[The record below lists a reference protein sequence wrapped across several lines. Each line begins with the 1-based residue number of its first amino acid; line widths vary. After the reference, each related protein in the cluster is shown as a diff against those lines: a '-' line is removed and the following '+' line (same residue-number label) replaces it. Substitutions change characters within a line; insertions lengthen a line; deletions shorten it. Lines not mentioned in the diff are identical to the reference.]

1 MNIGVI
7 TSGGDAPGMN
17 PCLAQIVKN
26 AAARGHRVFGY
37 LRGFCGIR
45 DNDYAELRAK
55 DVGGWYKRGGTVL
68 QTSRMPELKE
78 EFWQRKLIEQ
88 LERNNIEALLVLGG
102 DGSFRGALDLYR
114 SSQRMEISRGLNF
127 VGIPSTIDN
136 NIYGSEYTLGFD
148 TAINKQMAYI
158 DDISDTGSSFF
169 PGRVFFVET
178 LGAWDSYLT
187 NSSVLMGMADFG
199 VLADRPMSDEEI
211 LDRIKA
217 VKAAGERNYVLV
229 TFTEGTPENSI
240 HRMLRTA
247 EYVRKELDVN
257 VKCNMLGYQQRGG
270 VPTALE
276 RLHAAGFAKYA
287 VEAADKKIMNKYV
300 AYYKGRYVYVDL
312 ANAGKKKNFSDYEE
326 L

>member
-26 AAARGHRVFGY
+26 ATKKGHRVFGY
-37 LRGFCGIR
+37 RHGFLGVR
-45 DNDYAELRAK
+45 DDDYVELRIK
-55 DVGGWYKRGGTVL
+55 DVSGWYKLGGTVL
-68 QTSRMPELKE
+68 KTGRMPELKE
-78 EFWQRKLIEQ
+78 IFWQRKLIEQ
-88 LERNNIEALLVLGG
+88 LEKNNIEAFLVLGG
-102 DGSFRGALDLYR
+102 DGSFRGALDLYK
-114 SSQRMEISRGLNF
+114 INNNLNI

-158 DDISDTGSSFF
+158 DDISDTGLSL
-169 PGRVFFVET
+169 PGRIFFVET

-199 VLADRPMSDEEI
+199 VLADRPMTDEEI
-211 LDRIKA
+211 LARIKA
-217 VKAAGERNYVLV
+217 LRTAENKDYILV
-229 TFTEGTPENSI
+229 TFSEGTPENSI
-240 HRMLRTA
+240 YRMLRTA
-247 EYVRKELDVN
+247 EYVQKALGIR
-257 VKCNMLGYQQRGG
+257 VKCNVLGYQQRGG

-276 RLHAAGFAKYA
+276 RLRAAGFAKYA
-287 VEAADKKIMNKYV
+287 VDAADKKIMNKYV
-300 AYYKGRYVYVDL
+300 AYYKGEYIYIDL
-312 ANAGKKKNFSDYEE
+312 INADKKKKFCDYEE

>member
-1 MNIGVI
+1 
-7 TSGGDAPGMN
+7 MN

-26 AAARGHRVFGY
+26 AASKGHRVFGY
-37 LRGFCGIR
+37 RRGFLGIR
-45 DNDYAELRAK
+45 DNDYIELTVK
-55 DVGGWYKRGGTVL
+55 DVSGWYKMGGTVL
-68 QTSRMPELKE
+68 KTGRMPELKE
-78 EFWQRKLIEQ
+78 EVWQQRLIEQ
-88 LERNNIEALLVLGG
+88 LAKNKIDAFMVLGG
-102 DGSFRGALDLYR
+102 DGSFRGAMDMHKFN
-114 SSQRMEISRGLNF
+114 SNLNI

-158 DDISDTGSSFF
+158 DDISDTGISL
-169 PGRVFFVET
+169 PGRIFFVET

-199 VLADRPMSDEEI
+199 VLADRPITDEEI
-211 LDRIKA
+211 LEKIKTISDS
-217 VKAAGERNYVLV
+217 GEKDYILV
-229 TFTEGTPENSI
+229 TFSEGTPENSI

-247 EYVRKELDVN
+247 EYVKKKLGVSI
-257 VKCNMLGYQQRGG
+257 KCNVLGYQQRGG

-300 AYYKGRYVYVDL
+300 AYSKGQYVYIDL
-312 ANAGKKKNFSDYEE
+312 CEAGKRKNFSDYEE

>member
-26 AAARGHRVFGY
+26 AAAKGHRVFGY
-37 LRGFCGIR
+37 RRGFCGIR
-45 DNDYAELRAK
+45 DNDYAELRVK

-88 LERNNIEALLVLGG
+88 LEKNSIEALLVLGG
-102 DGSFRGALDLYR
+102 DGSFRGALDLHR
-114 SSQRMEISRGLNF
+114 IGQGLNF
-127 VGIPSTIDN
+127 IGIPSTIDN

-158 DDISDTGSSFF
+158 DDISDTGFSV
-169 PGRVFFVET
+169 PGRIFFVET

-187 NSSVLMGMADFG
+187 NSSVHMGMADFG

-211 LDRIKA
+211 LDKIKT
-217 VKAAGERNYVLV
+217 VRAAGERDYVLV
-229 TFTEGTPENSI
+229 TFSEGTPENSI

-247 EYVRKELDVN
+247 EYVRKKLDVN
-257 VKCNMLGYQQRGG
+257 VKCNVLGYQQRGG
-270 VPTALE
+270 VPTAQE

-300 AYYKGRYVYVDL
+300 VWYKGRYAYVDL
-312 ANAGKKKNFSDYEE
+312 ANADKKKNFSDYEE